1 MDVKVV
7 LTLALHCHPELI
19 AKIAVVTRRF
29 RSLTRCECNGDLSTT
44 AADCPRISHI
54 MRKPFAVVLW
64 CALGLLPVF
73 GQQITVNR
81 QNKTIAITAD
91 DSVSVDPEVATIT
104 VGYQNYAP
112 TKDAAYEENIRVSNE
127 VTKAL
132 LNGGVSKS
140 ALETESVKLDRAER
154 DEKWTAEEK
163 KARQFQA
170 SQSWTIKVTA
180 DRAQAVV
187 DIALHAGANVL
198 EALDWNVSDPKALQA
213 KAGAAALAK
222 AKIIAEQMAKGL
234 NAKLG
239 DLVYA
244 SNRAPIPLF
253 AGVSFDTA
261 EASVIPAPPP
271 PPPPHLVLYP
281 KKVKSDATVYAVF
294 AIE

>member
-1 MDVKVV
+1 MHK
-7 LTLALHCHPELI
+7 TI
-19 AKIAVVTRRF
+19 
-29 RSLTRCECNGDLSTT
+29 
-44 AADCPRISHI
+44 
-54 MRKPFAVVLW
+54 AVVLW

-73 GQQITVNR
+73 GQQIIVNR
-81 QNKTIAITAD
+81 QNKTIAISAD
-91 DSVSVDPEVATIT
+91 DSVAVDPEVATIT
-104 VGYQNYAP
+104 VGYQNYAA
-112 TKDAAYEENIRVSNE
+112 TKDAAYEENIRVANE

-132 LNGGVSKS
+132 LNGGVPKS
-140 ALETESVKLDRAER
+140 ALETESVKLERAER

-170 SQSWTIKVTA
+170 SQSWTIHVTA

-187 DIALHAGANVL
+187 DVALRAGANVL

-222 AKIIAEQMAKGL
+222 AKTIAEQMAKGL
-234 NAKLG
+234 NTRLG

-244 SNRAPIPLF
+244 SNRAPIPTF
-253 AGVSFDTA
+253 GGVLETA
-261 EASVIPAPPP
+261 EASLMPAPPP
-271 PPPPHLVLYP
+271 PPPPHLVLYA

>member
-1 MDVKVV
+1 
-7 LTLALHCHPELI
+7 
-19 AKIAVVTRRF
+19 
-29 RSLTRCECNGDLSTT
+29 
-44 AADCPRISHI
+44 
-54 MRKPFAVVLW
+54 MRKTIAVVLW
-64 CALGLLPVF
+64 CTLGLLPVF
-73 GQQITVNR
+73 GQQIIVNR

-91 DSVSVDPEVATIT
+91 DSVTVDPEVATIT
-104 VGYQNYAP
+104 VGYQNYAS
-112 TKDAAYEENIRVSNE
+112 TKDAAYEENIRVANE

-132 LNGGVSKS
+132 LNGGVPKS
-140 ALETESVKLDRAER
+140 ALETESVKLERAER

-170 SQSWTIKVTA
+170 SQSWTIHVTA

-187 DIALHAGANVL
+187 DVALRAGANVL

-222 AKIIAEQMAKGL
+222 AKTIAEQMAKGL
-234 NAKLG
+234 NTKLG

-244 SNRAPIPLF
+244 SNRAPIPAFGGYLE
-253 AGVSFDTA
+253 T
-261 EASVIPAPPP
+261 EASVMPAPPP